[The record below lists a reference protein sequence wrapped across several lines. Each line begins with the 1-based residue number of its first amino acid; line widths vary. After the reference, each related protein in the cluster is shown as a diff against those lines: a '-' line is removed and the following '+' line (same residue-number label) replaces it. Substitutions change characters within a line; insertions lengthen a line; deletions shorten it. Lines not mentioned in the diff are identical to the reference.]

1 MNYGLGCRRTVVEMG
16 GPWQSSSR
24 WAGLPPAVR
33 SANFVRM
40 RTWLKPFA
48 ALALATALA
57 PLGQAQ
63 ELEATEAAPF
73 GQAGAQKKV
82 YVVPVRDDIMPP
94 ILYVIRRGVKEAM
107 AAEAD
112 CLILDMET
120 NGGRVDITE
129 EIFDILA
136 KFKGDTVTY
145 VNKDA
150 YSAGAFIAVATQ
162 KIYMAP
168 QSVIG
173 AAAPI
178 MMSPTG
184 GVSEMPSTMEVK
196 MNSAIRAKIR
206 TQAEKNGYA
215 VDVIEAMV
223 DKSKKLERD
232 GKIICEE
239 GDILTLTNLEAE
251 AKHGEAQTRLLSS
264 GTVESI
270 DALIDKLGYAGAV
283 RVDIQPLGAEQLG
296 TWINAIS
303 PLLLLIGII
312 GLYIEFKTPGFG
324 VFGAIGIASLV
335 VYFFGGYVSGLAG
348 IEWVAVFV
356 LGVVLVAVELLWLP
370 GTLVIG
376 AMGVVCMLIAL
387 VMGMTDIYPDMPWFP
402 SGDGAGGEGA
412 PPVEGID
419 FELPNFSKPIFDLM
433 VAFLLSIPVIWALA
447 RYLPHTA
454 FFAKFASEAAS
465 GVESVAAVSA
475 EVESRLGQ
483 VGEAITPLHP
493 GGKVMMGDDLCDVV
507 TQGEMIAVGAQVKV
521 IGHRGSDLL
530 VVEA

>member
-1 MNYGLGCRRTVVEMG
+1 
-16 GPWQSSSR
+16 
-24 WAGLPPAVR
+24 
-33 SANFVRM
+33 M
-40 RTWLKPFA
+40 RTWLLPIA
-48 ALALATALA
+48 ALALAAVPA

-63 ELEATEAAPF
+63 ELEAPDDAPR
-73 GQAGAQKKV
+73 GQAAAQKKV
-82 YVVPVRDDIMPP
+82 YVVPVREDIMPP

-129 EIFDILA
+129 EIFDIIG
-136 KFKGDTVTY
+136 KFKGETVTY

-150 YSAGAFIAVATQ
+150 YSAGAFIAVATE

-215 VDVIEAMV
+215 VDVVEAMV
-223 DKSKKLERD
+223 DKTKKLERD

-251 AKHGEAQTRLLSS
+251 AKYGEAKTRLLSS

-270 DALIDKLGYAGAV
+270 DALIIELGYDGAQ
-283 RVDIQPLGAEQLG
+283 RVDVAPLGVEELG

-303 PLLLLIGII
+303 PILLLIGII
-312 GLYIEFKTPGFG
+312 GLYIEFKTAGFG
-324 VFGAIGIASLV
+324 VFGAVGIAALV
-335 VYFFGGYVSGLAG
+335 LYFFGGYVSGMAG
-348 IEWVAVFV
+348 IEWVGIFV
-356 LGVVLVAVELLWLP
+356 VGVALVAVELFLLP
-370 GTLVIG
+370 GTIFIG
-376 AMGVVCMLIAL
+376 LIGVVCMFVAL
-387 VMGMTDIYPDMPWFP
+387 VMGMTDLYPNMPWFP
-402 SGDGAGGEGA
+402 AGEGEGGVV
-412 PPVEGID
+412 PQVEGID
-419 FELPNFSKPIFDLM
+419 FDPPDFSRPIRDLLI
-433 VAFLLSIPVIWALA
+433 AFALSVPIIWALA
-447 RYLPHTA
+447 KYLPHTA
-454 FFAKFASEAAS
+454 LFAAFTSSAAS
-465 GVESVAAVSA
+465 GVESVAAVAA
-475 EVESRLGQ
+475 ELESRLGQ
-483 VGEAITPLHP
+483 TGTSTTPLNP
-493 GGKVMMGDDLCDVV
+493 GGKAMFGDALCNVI
-507 TQGEMIAVGAQVKV
+507 TQGEMIAAGTPVKV

-530 VVEA
+530 VIEA

>member
-1 MNYGLGCRRTVVEMG
+1 MKT
-16 GPWQSSSR
+16 W
-24 WAGLPPAVR
+24 LPP
-33 SANFVRM
+33 
-40 RTWLKPFA
+40 LA
-48 ALALATALA
+48 ALAAVLAS
-57 PLGQAQ
+57 LGQAQ
-63 ELEATEAAPF
+63 ELEAPDDMPLGLTA
-73 GQAGAQKKV
+73 AQKKV
-82 YVVPVRDDIMPP
+82 YVVPVREDIMPP

-107 AAEAD
+107 SAEAD

-129 EIFDILA
+129 EIFDIIG
-136 KFKGDTVTY
+136 KFKGETVTY

-150 YSAGAFIAVATQ
+150 YSAGAFIAVATE

-223 DKSKKLERD
+223 DKTKKLERD

-251 AKHGEAQTRLLSS
+251 AKYGEAQTRLLSS

-270 DALIDKLGYAGAV
+270 DALIIELGYGGSQ
-283 RVDIQPLGAEQLG
+283 RVDVAPLGVEALG

-303 PLLLLIGII
+303 PILLLIGII
-312 GLYIEFKTPGFG
+312 GLYIEFKTAGFG
-324 VFGAIGIASLV
+324 VFGAVGIAALV
-335 VYFFGGYVSGLAG
+335 LYFFGGYVSGLAG
-348 IEWVAVFV
+348 IEWVGIFL
-356 LGVVLVAVELLWLP
+356 LGVALVAVELFLLP
-370 GTLVIG
+370 GTIFIG
-376 AMGVVCMLIAL
+376 LLGVVCIFVALI
-387 VMGMTDIYPDMPWFP
+387 MGMTDMYPNMPWFP
-402 SGDGAGGEGA
+402 AGDGNGNSV
-412 PPVEGID
+412 PQIEGIHFALPD
-419 FELPNFSKPIFDLM
+419 FSRPIRDLLI
-433 VAFLLSIPVIWALA
+433 ALALSVPIIWALA
-447 RYLPHTA
+447 KYLPQTA
-454 FFAKFASEAAS
+454 LFAAFTSSAAS
-465 GVESVAAVSA
+465 GVESVAAVAA
-475 EVESRLGQ
+475 ELESRLGQ
-483 VGEAITPLHP
+483 AGTSTTPLNP
-493 GGKVMMGDDLCDVV
+493 GGKVMFGDALCNVI
-507 TQGEMIAVGAQVKV
+507 TQGEMIAAGTPVKV

-530 VVEA
+530 VIEA

>member
-1 MNYGLGCRRTVVEMG
+1 MK
-16 GPWQSSSR
+16 
-24 WAGLPPAVR
+24 
-33 SANFVRM
+33 
-40 RTWLKPFA
+40 TWLI
-48 ALALATALA
+48 LVTALCLAADLA
-57 PLGQAQ
+57 PFVQAQ
-63 ELEATEAAPF
+63 EKKPLTEKSTIDSIEKMQQLGNDKASDDR
-73 GQAGAQKKV
+73 QAKV

-94 ILYVIRRGVKEAM
+94 ILYVIRRGVKDAM
-107 AAEAD
+107 EAEAD
-112 CLILDMET
+112 CLIFDMET

-129 EIFDILA
+129 DIFDIIG
-136 KFKGDTVTY
+136 KFRGETVTY

-178 MMSPTG
+178 MMGPTG

-196 MNSAIRAKIR
+196 INSAIRAKIR

-223 DKSKKLERD
+223 DKTKKLERD
-232 GKIICEE
+232 KKIICQE

-251 AKHGEAQTRLLSS
+251 AKYGEAKTPLLSS

-270 DALIDKLGYAGAV
+270 DSLINELGYAGAQ
-283 RVDIQPLGAEQLG
+283 RVDIEPLGAEELG

-303 PLLLLIGII
+303 PLLVLIGII

-324 VFGAIGIASLV
+324 VFGAIGIAALV

-356 LGVVLVAVELLWLP
+356 LGVVLVAVELFWFS
-370 GTLVIG
+370 GTLIIG
-376 AMGVVCMLIAL
+376 MVGVVCMLVAL

-402 SGDGAGGEGA
+402 TGEGKGDSM
-412 PPVEGID
+412 PQVEGID
-419 FELPNFSKPIFDLM
+419 FALPDFSKPIRDLM
-433 VAFLLSIPVIWALA
+433 IAFVLSIPVIWALA
-447 RYLPHTA
+447 KYLPQTA
-454 FFAKFASEAAS
+454 FFARFASEAAR
-465 GVESVAAVSA
+465 GVESVAALAA
-475 EVESRLGQ
+475 EVDSRLGQ
-483 VGEAITPLHP
+483 VGEATTPLHP
-493 GGKVMMGDDLCDVV
+493 GGKAMFGDDMCTVV

-530 VVEA
+530 VIED

>member
-1 MNYGLGCRRTVVEMG
+1 
-16 GPWQSSSR
+16 
-24 WAGLPPAVR
+24 
-33 SANFVRM
+33 M
-40 RTWLKPFA
+40 RTWLIPIA
-48 ALALATALA
+48 ALALAAAPA

-63 ELEATEAAPF
+63 ELEAPDDAPL
-73 GQAGAQKKV
+73 GQAAAEKKV
-82 YVVPVRDDIMPP
+82 YVVPVREDIMPP

-129 EIFDILA
+129 EIFDIVA
-136 KFKGDTVTY
+136 KFSGLTVTY

-215 VDVIEAMV
+215 IDVVEAMV
-223 DKSKKLERD
+223 DKTKKLERD

-251 AKHGEAQTRLLSS
+251 AKYGEAKTQLLSS

-270 DALIDKLGYAGAV
+270 DALIIELGYAGAQ
-283 RVDIQPLGAEQLG
+283 RVDVAPLGVEELG

-303 PLLLLIGII
+303 PILLLIGII
-312 GLYIEFKTPGFG
+312 GLYIEFKTAGFG
-324 VFGAIGIASLV
+324 VFGAVGIAALV
-335 VYFFGGYVSGLAG
+335 LYFFGGYVSGMAG
-348 IEWVAVFV
+348 IEWVGIFV
-356 LGVVLVAVELLWLP
+356 VGVALVAVELFLLP
-370 GTLVIG
+370 GTIFIG
-376 AMGVVCMLIAL
+376 LIGVVCMFLAL
-387 VMGMTDIYPDMPWFP
+387 VMGMTDLYPNMPWFP
-402 SGDGAGGEGA
+402 AGEGEGGGGVV
-412 PPVEGID
+412 PQVEGVD
-419 FELPNFSKPIFDLM
+419 FVMPDFSRPINDLLI
-433 VAFLLSIPVIWALA
+433 AFGLSVPIIWALSK
-447 RYLPHTA
+447 YLPHTA
-454 FFAKFASEAAS
+454 LFAVFTSNAAS
-465 GVESVAAVSA
+465 GVESVAAVAA

-483 VGEAITPLHP
+483 AGTSTMPLNP
-493 GGKVMMGDDLCDVV
+493 GGKAMFGDALCNVV
-507 TQGEMIAVGAQVKV
+507 TQGEMIAADTPVKV

-530 VVEA
+530 VIEA

>member
-1 MNYGLGCRRTVVEMG
+1 MKTCLT
-16 GPWQSSSR
+16 P
-24 WAGLPPAVR
+24 L
-33 SANFVRM
+33 
-40 RTWLKPFA
+40 A
-48 ALALATALA
+48 ALALVAV
-57 PLGQAQ
+57 LGSLGLAQ
-63 ELEATEAAPF
+63 ELEAPDDAPLGLAA
-73 GQAGAQKKV
+73 AQKKV
-82 YVVPVRDDIMPP
+82 YVVPVREDIMPP

-129 EIFDILA
+129 EIFDIIG
-136 KFKGDTVTY
+136 KFKGETVTY

-150 YSAGAFIAVATQ
+150 YSAGAFIAVATE

-215 VDVIEAMV
+215 VDVVEAMV
-223 DKSKKLERD
+223 DKTKKLERD

-251 AKHGEAQTRLLSS
+251 AKYGEATTRLLSS

-270 DALIDKLGYAGAV
+270 DALIIELGYDGAQ
-283 RVDIQPLGAEQLG
+283 RVDVAPLGVEELG

-303 PLLLLIGII
+303 PILLLIGII
-312 GLYIEFKTPGFG
+312 GLYIEFKTAGFG
-324 VFGAIGIASLV
+324 VFGAVGIAALV
-335 VYFFGGYVSGLAG
+335 LYFFGGYVSGLAG
-348 IEWVAVFV
+348 IEWVGIFLV
-356 LGVVLVAVELLWLP
+356 GVALVAVELFLLP
-370 GTLVIG
+370 GTIFIG
-376 AMGVVCMLIAL
+376 LIGVVCMFVALI
-387 VMGMTDIYPDMPWFP
+387 MGMTDLYPNMPWFP
-402 SGDGAGGEGA
+402 AGEGKGNSM
-412 PPVEGID
+412 PQIEGIHFALPD
-419 FELPNFSKPIFDLM
+419 FSRPIRDLLI
-433 VAFLLSIPVIWALA
+433 AFALSVPIIWALA
-447 RYLPHTA
+447 KYLPQTA
-454 FFAKFASEAAS
+454 FFAAFTSSAAS
-465 GVESVAAVSA
+465 GVESVAAVAA
-475 EVESRLGQ
+475 ELESRLGQ
-483 VGEAITPLHP
+483 AGTSTTPLNP
-493 GGKVMMGDDLCDVV
+493 GGKVMFGDALCNVI
-507 TQGEMIAVGAQVKV
+507 TQGEMIAAGTTVKV

-530 VVEA
+530 VIEA

>member
-1 MNYGLGCRRTVVEMG
+1 MKT
-16 GPWQSSSR
+16 W
-24 WAGLPPAVR
+24 LPP
-33 SANFVRM
+33 
-40 RTWLKPFA
+40 LA
-48 ALALATALA
+48 ALAAVLAS
-57 PLGQAQ
+57 LGQAQ
-63 ELEATEAAPF
+63 ELEAPNDMPLGLTA
-73 GQAGAQKKV
+73 AQKKV
-82 YVVPVRDDIMPP
+82 YVVPVREDIMPP

-107 AAEAD
+107 SAEAD

-129 EIFDILA
+129 EIFDIIG
-136 KFKGDTVTY
+136 KFKGETVTY

-150 YSAGAFIAVATQ
+150 YSAGAFIAVATE

-223 DKSKKLERD
+223 DKTKKLERD

-251 AKHGEAQTRLLSS
+251 AKYGEAQTRLLSS

-270 DALIDKLGYAGAV
+270 DALIIELGYGGSQ
-283 RVDIQPLGAEQLG
+283 RVDVAPLGVEALG

-303 PLLLLIGII
+303 PILLLIGII
-312 GLYIEFKTPGFG
+312 GLYIEFKTAGFG
-324 VFGAIGIASLV
+324 VFGAVGIAALV
-335 VYFFGGYVSGLAG
+335 LYFFGGYVSGLAG
-348 IEWVAVFV
+348 IEWVGIFLV
-356 LGVVLVAVELLWLP
+356 GVALVAVELFLLP
-370 GTLVIG
+370 GTIFIG
-376 AMGVVCMLIAL
+376 LIGVVCIFVALI
-387 VMGMTDIYPDMPWFP
+387 MGMTDMYPNMPWFP
-402 SGDGAGGEGA
+402 AGDGNGNSV
-412 PPVEGID
+412 PQIEGIHFALPD
-419 FELPNFSKPIFDLM
+419 FSRPIRDLLI
-433 VAFLLSIPVIWALA
+433 ALALSVPIIWALA
-447 RYLPHTA
+447 KYLPQTA
-454 FFAKFASEAAS
+454 LFAAFTSSAAS
-465 GVESVAAVSA
+465 GVESVAAVAA
-475 EVESRLGQ
+475 ELESRLGQ
-483 VGEAITPLHP
+483 AGTSTTPLNP
-493 GGKVMMGDDLCDVV
+493 GGKVMFGDALCNVI
-507 TQGEMIAVGAQVKV
+507 TQGEMIAAGTPVKV

-530 VVEA
+530 VIEV

>member
-1 MNYGLGCRRTVVEMG
+1 MK
-16 GPWQSSSR
+16 
-24 WAGLPPAVR
+24 
-33 SANFVRM
+33 
-40 RTWLKPFA
+40 TWLTPIA
-48 ALALATALA
+48 ALALAAAPAPLGQPPELEAPDDA
-57 PLGQAQ
+57 PLGQA
-63 ELEATEAAPF
+63 A
-73 GQAGAQKKV
+73 AQKKV

-107 AAEAD
+107 AAGAD

-129 EIFDILA
+129 EIFDIIG
-136 KFKGDTVTY
+136 KFSDRQRADHLPPYQTVTY

-168 QSVIG
+168 ESVIG

-206 TQAEKNGYA
+206 AQAYKNGYA
-215 VDVIEAMV
+215 IDVVEAMV
-223 DKSKKLERD
+223 DKTKKLERD
-232 GKIICEE
+232 GEVICEV
-239 GDILTLTNLEAE
+239 GDILTLTNREAE
-251 AKHGEAQTRLLSS
+251 KEYGEAKMRLLSS

-270 DALIDKLGYAGAV
+270 DELIIELFPAGAQ
-283 RVDIQPLGAEQLG
+283 RVDVAPLGVEELG

-324 VFGAIGIASLV
+324 MFGAIGIAALA

-348 IEWVAVFV
+348 IEWVGIFV
-356 LGVVLVAVELLWLP
+356 LGVVLVAVELFWLP

-376 AMGVVCMLIAL
+376 MVGVVCMLVAL
-387 VMGMTDIYPDMPWFP
+387 VMGMTDIYPDMPWFRT
-402 SGDGAGGEGA
+402 GEGGEGV
-412 PPVEGID
+412 PQVEGID
-419 FELPNFSKPIFDLM
+419 FHDLGKAFSKPIRDLTI
-433 VAFLLSIPVIWALA
+433 AFLLSIPVIWALA
-447 RYLPHTA
+447 KYLPQTA
-454 FFAKFASEAAS
+454 LFAAFTSSAAS
-465 GVESVAAVSA
+465 GVESVAAVA
-475 EVESRLGQ
+475 AAVDSRLGQ
-483 VGEAITPLHP
+483 VGEATTPLHT
-493 GGKVMMGDDLCDVV
+493 GGKAMFGDDMCTVV
-507 TQGEMIAVGAQVKV
+507 TQGEMIDAGTQVKV

-530 VVEA
+530 VIEA

>member
-1 MNYGLGCRRTVVEMG
+1 MKTCLT
-16 GPWQSSSR
+16 PLAS
-24 WAGLPPAVR
+24 
-33 SANFVRM
+33 
-40 RTWLKPFA
+40 
-48 ALALATALA
+48 LALVAVLGS
-57 PLGQAQ
+57 LGQAQ
-63 ELEATEAAPF
+63 ELEAPDDAPLGLAA
-73 GQAGAQKKV
+73 AQKKV
-82 YVVPVRDDIMPP
+82 YVVPVREDIMPP

-129 EIFDILA
+129 EIFDIIG
-136 KFKGDTVTY
+136 KFKGETVTY

-150 YSAGAFIAVATQ
+150 YSAGAFIAVATE

-215 VDVIEAMV
+215 VDVVEAMV
-223 DKSKKLERD
+223 DKTKKLERD

-251 AKHGEAQTRLLSS
+251 AKYGEATTRLLSS

-270 DALIDKLGYAGAV
+270 DALIIELGYDGAQ
-283 RVDIQPLGAEQLG
+283 RVDVAPLGVEELG

-303 PLLLLIGII
+303 PILLLIGII
-312 GLYIEFKTPGFG
+312 GLYIEFKTAGFG
-324 VFGAIGIASLV
+324 VFGAVGIAALV
-335 VYFFGGYVSGLAG
+335 LYFFGGYVSGLAG
-348 IEWVAVFV
+348 IEWVGIFLV
-356 LGVVLVAVELLWLP
+356 GVALVAVELFLLP
-370 GTLVIG
+370 GTIFIG
-376 AMGVVCMLIAL
+376 LIGVVCMFVALI
-387 VMGMTDIYPDMPWFP
+387 MGMTDLYPNMPWFP
-402 SGDGAGGEGA
+402 AGEGKGNSM
-412 PPVEGID
+412 PQIEGIHFALPD
-419 FELPNFSKPIFDLM
+419 FSRPIRDLLI
-433 VAFLLSIPVIWALA
+433 AFALSVPIIWALA
-447 RYLPHTA
+447 KYLPQTA
-454 FFAKFASEAAS
+454 FFAAFTSSAAS
-465 GVESVAAVSA
+465 GVESVAVVAA
-475 EVESRLGQ
+475 ELESRLGQ
-483 VGEAITPLHP
+483 AGTSTTPLNP
-493 GGKVMMGDDLCDVV
+493 GGKVMFGDALCNVI
-507 TQGEMIAVGAQVKV
+507 TQGEMIAAGTTVKV

-530 VVEA
+530 VIEA

>member
-1 MNYGLGCRRTVVEMG
+1 MKTCLT
-16 GPWQSSSR
+16 PLAS
-24 WAGLPPAVR
+24 
-33 SANFVRM
+33 
-40 RTWLKPFA
+40 
-48 ALALATALA
+48 LALVAVLGS
-57 PLGQAQ
+57 LGQAQ
-63 ELEATEAAPF
+63 ELEAPDDAPLGLAA
-73 GQAGAQKKV
+73 AQKKV
-82 YVVPVRDDIMPP
+82 YVVPVREDIMPP

-129 EIFDILA
+129 EIFDIIG
-136 KFKGDTVTY
+136 KFKGETVTY

-150 YSAGAFIAVATQ
+150 YSAGAFIAVATE

-215 VDVIEAMV
+215 VDVVEAMV
-223 DKSKKLERD
+223 DKTKKLERD

-251 AKHGEAQTRLLSS
+251 AKYGEANTRLLSS

-270 DALIDKLGYAGAV
+270 DALIIELFPAGAQ
-283 RVDIQPLGAEQLG
+283 RVDVAPLGVEELG

-303 PLLLLIGII
+303 PILLLIGII
-312 GLYIEFKTPGFG
+312 GLYIEFKTAGFG
-324 VFGAIGIASLV
+324 VFGAVGIAALV
-335 VYFFGGYVSGLAG
+335 LYFFGGYVSGLAG
-348 IEWVAVFV
+348 IEWVGIFLV
-356 LGVVLVAVELLWLP
+356 GVALVAVELFLLP
-370 GTLVIG
+370 GTIFIG
-376 AMGVVCMLIAL
+376 LIGVVCMFVALI
-387 VMGMTDIYPDMPWFP
+387 MGMTDLYPNMPWFP
-402 SGDGAGGEGA
+402 AGEGKGNSM
-412 PPVEGID
+412 PQIEGIHFALPD
-419 FELPNFSKPIFDLM
+419 FSRPIRDLLI
-433 VAFLLSIPVIWALA
+433 AFALSVPIIWALA
-447 RYLPHTA
+447 KYLPQTA
-454 FFAKFASEAAS
+454 FFAAFTSSAAS
-465 GVESVAAVSA
+465 GVESVAAVAA
-475 EVESRLGQ
+475 ELESRLGQ
-483 VGEAITPLHP
+483 AGTSTTPLNP
-493 GGKVMMGDDLCDVV
+493 GGKVMFGDALCNVI
-507 TQGEMIAVGAQVKV
+507 TQGEMIAAGTPVKV

-530 VVEA
+530 VIEA

>member
-1 MNYGLGCRRTVVEMG
+1 MK
-16 GPWQSSSR
+16 
-24 WAGLPPAVR
+24 
-33 SANFVRM
+33 
-40 RTWLKPFA
+40 TWLTPIA
-48 ALALATALA
+48 ALALAAAPA

-63 ELEATEAAPF
+63 EQEAESAAPL
-73 GQAGAQKKV
+73 GQAAAEKKV
-82 YVVPVRDDIMPP
+82 YVVPVREDIMPP

-129 EIFDILA
+129 EIFDIVG
-136 KFKGDTVTY
+136 KFPGLTVTY

-150 YSAGAFIAVATQ
+150 YSAGAFIAVATE

-215 VDVIEAMV
+215 VDVVEAMV
-223 DKSKKLERD
+223 DKTKKLERD

-251 AKHGEAQTRLLSS
+251 AKYGEAKTRLLSS

-270 DALIDKLGYAGAV
+270 DALIIELGYDGAQ
-283 RVDIQPLGAEQLG
+283 RVDVAPLGVEELG

-303 PLLLLIGII
+303 PILLLIGII
-312 GLYIEFKTPGFG
+312 GLYIEFKTAGFG
-324 VFGAIGIASLV
+324 VFGAVGIAALV
-335 VYFFGGYVSGLAG
+335 LYFFGGYVSGMAG
-348 IEWVAVFV
+348 IEWVGIFV
-356 LGVVLVAVELLWLP
+356 VGVALVAVELFLLP
-370 GTLVIG
+370 GTIFIG
-376 AMGVVCMLIAL
+376 LIGVVCMFVAL
-387 VMGMTDIYPDMPWFP
+387 VMGMTDLYPNMPWFP
-402 SGDGAGGEGA
+402 AGEGEGGVV
-412 PPVEGID
+412 PQVEGID
-419 FELPNFSKPIFDLM
+419 FDPPDFSRPIRDLLI
-433 VAFLLSIPVIWALA
+433 AFALSVPIIWALA

-454 FFAKFASEAAS
+454 LFAAFTSSAAS
-465 GVESVAAVSA
+465 GVESVAAVAA

-483 VGEAITPLHP
+483 AGTSTTPLNP
-493 GGKVMMGDDLCDVV
+493 GGKAMFGDALCNII
-507 TQGEMIAVGAQVKV
+507 TQGEMIAAGTPVKV

-530 VVEA
+530 VIEA

>member
-1 MNYGLGCRRTVVEMG
+1 MK
-16 GPWQSSSR
+16 
-24 WAGLPPAVR
+24 
-33 SANFVRM
+33 
-40 RTWLKPFA
+40 TWLTSFA
-48 ALALATALA
+48 AFALAAALA

-63 ELEATEAAPF
+63 VPEASGAAPI
-73 GQAGAQKKV
+73 GQAAAQKKV
-82 YVVPVRDDIMPP
+82 YVVPVREDIMPP

-129 EIFDILA
+129 EIFDIVA
-136 KFKGDTVTY
+136 KFSGLTVTY

-215 VDVIEAMV
+215 IDVVEAMV
-223 DKSKKLERD
+223 DKTKKLERD

-239 GDILTLTNLEAE
+239 SDILTLTNLEAE
-251 AKHGEAQTRLLSS
+251 AKYGEAKTQLLSS

-270 DALIDKLGYAGAV
+270 DALIIELGYAGAQ
-283 RVDIQPLGAEQLG
+283 RVDVAPLGVEELG

-303 PLLLLIGII
+303 PILLLIGII
-312 GLYIEFKTPGFG
+312 GLYIEFKTAGFG
-324 VFGAIGIASLV
+324 VFGAVGIAALV
-335 VYFFGGYVSGLAG
+335 LYFFGGYVSGMAG
-348 IEWVAVFV
+348 IEWVGIFV
-356 LGVVLVAVELLWLP
+356 VGVALVAVELFLLP
-370 GTLVIG
+370 GTIFIG
-376 AMGVVCMLIAL
+376 LIGVVCMFVAL
-387 VMGMTDIYPDMPWFP
+387 VMGMTDLYPNMPWFP
-402 SGDGAGGEGA
+402 AGEGEGGGGVV
-412 PPVEGID
+412 PQVEGKD
-419 FELPNFSKPIFDLM
+419 FDWPDFSRPIRDLLI
-433 VAFLLSIPVIWALA
+433 AFALSVPIIWGLA
-447 RYLPHTA
+447 KYLPHTA
-454 FFAKFASEAAS
+454 LFAAFTSSAAS
-465 GVESVAAVSA
+465 GVESVAAVAA
-475 EVESRLGQ
+475 ELESRLGQ
-483 VGEAITPLHP
+483 TGTSTTPLNP
-493 GGKVMMGDDLCDVV
+493 GGKAMFGDALCNVI
-507 TQGEMIAVGAQVKV
+507 TQGEMIAAGTPVKV

-530 VVEA
+530 VIEA

>member
-1 MNYGLGCRRTVVEMG
+1 
-16 GPWQSSSR
+16 
-24 WAGLPPAVR
+24 
-33 SANFVRM
+33 M
-40 RTWLKPFA
+40 RTWLTPIA
-48 ALALATALA
+48 ALALAAAPA

-63 ELEATEAAPF
+63 EQEAESAAPLGEAA
-73 GQAGAQKKV
+73 AQKKV

-129 EIFDILA
+129 EIFDIIG
-136 KFKGDTVTY
+136 KFPGLTVTY

-150 YSAGAFIAVATQ
+150 YSAGAFIAVATE

-215 VDVIEAMV
+215 VDVVEAMV
-223 DKSKKLERD
+223 DKTKKLERD

-251 AKHGEAQTRLLSS
+251 AKYGEAKTRLLSS

-270 DALIDKLGYAGAV
+270 DALIIELGYDGAQ
-283 RVDIQPLGAEQLG
+283 RVDVAPLGVEELG

-303 PLLLLIGII
+303 PILLLIGII
-312 GLYIEFKTPGFG
+312 GLYIEFKTAGFG
-324 VFGAIGIASLV
+324 VFGAVGIAALV
-335 VYFFGGYVSGLAG
+335 LYFFGGYVSGMAG
-348 IEWVAVFV
+348 IEWVGIFV
-356 LGVVLVAVELLWLP
+356 VGVALVAVELFLLP
-370 GTLVIG
+370 GTIFIG
-376 AMGVVCMLIAL
+376 LIGVVCMFVAL
-387 VMGMTDIYPDMPWFP
+387 VMGMTDLYPNMPWFP
-402 SGDGAGGEGA
+402 AGEGEGGVV
-412 PPVEGID
+412 PQVEGID
-419 FELPNFSKPIFDLM
+419 FDPPDFSRPIRDLLI
-433 VAFLLSIPVIWALA
+433 AFALSVPIIWALA

-454 FFAKFASEAAS
+454 LFAAFTSSAAS
-465 GVESVAAVSA
+465 GVESVAAVAA
-475 EVESRLGQ
+475 ELESRLGQ
-483 VGEAITPLHP
+483 TGTSTTPLNP
-493 GGKVMMGDDLCDVV
+493 GGKAMFGDALCNII
-507 TQGEMIAVGAQVKV
+507 TQGEMIAAGTPVKV

-530 VVEA
+530 VIEA

>member
-1 MNYGLGCRRTVVEMG
+1 MKT
-16 GPWQSSSR
+16 W
-24 WAGLPPAVR
+24 LPP
-33 SANFVRM
+33 
-40 RTWLKPFA
+40 LA
-48 ALALATALA
+48 ALVAVLAS
-57 PLGQAQ
+57 LGQAQ
-63 ELEATEAAPF
+63 ELEAPDDMPLGLTA
-73 GQAGAQKKV
+73 AQKKV
-82 YVVPVRDDIMPP
+82 YVVPVREDIMPP

-107 AAEAD
+107 SAEAD

-129 EIFDILA
+129 EIFDIIG
-136 KFKGDTVTY
+136 KFKGETVTY

-150 YSAGAFIAVATQ
+150 YSAGAFIAVATE

-223 DKSKKLERD
+223 DKTKKLERD

-251 AKHGEAQTRLLSS
+251 AKYGEAQTRLLSS

-270 DALIDKLGYAGAV
+270 DALIIELGYGGSQ
-283 RVDIQPLGAEQLG
+283 RVDVAPLGVEALG

-303 PLLLLIGII
+303 PILLLIGII
-312 GLYIEFKTPGFG
+312 GLYIEFKTAGFG
-324 VFGAIGIASLV
+324 VFGAVGIAALV
-335 VYFFGGYVSGLAG
+335 LYFFGGYVSGLAG
-348 IEWVAVFV
+348 IEWVGIFLV
-356 LGVVLVAVELLWLP
+356 GVALVAVELFLLP
-370 GTLVIG
+370 GTIFIG
-376 AMGVVCMLIAL
+376 LLGVVCIFVALI
-387 VMGMTDIYPDMPWFP
+387 MGMTDLYPNMPWFP
-402 SGDGAGGEGA
+402 AGDGNGNSV
-412 PPVEGID
+412 PQIEGIHFALPD
-419 FELPNFSKPIFDLM
+419 FSRPIRDLLI
-433 VAFLLSIPVIWALA
+433 ALALSVPIIWALA
-447 RYLPHTA
+447 KYLPQTA
-454 FFAKFASEAAS
+454 LFAAFTSSAAS
-465 GVESVAAVSA
+465 GVESVAAVAA
-475 EVESRLGQ
+475 ELESRLGQ
-483 VGEAITPLHP
+483 AGTSTTPLNP
-493 GGKVMMGDDLCDVV
+493 GGKVMFGDALCNVI
-507 TQGEMIAVGAQVKV
+507 TQGEMIAAGTPVKV

-530 VVEA
+530 VIEA

>member
-1 MNYGLGCRRTVVEMG
+1 MKTCLT
-16 GPWQSSSR
+16 PLAS
-24 WAGLPPAVR
+24 
-33 SANFVRM
+33 
-40 RTWLKPFA
+40 
-48 ALALATALA
+48 LALVAVLGS
-57 PLGQAQ
+57 LGQAQ
-63 ELEATEAAPF
+63 ELEVPDDAPLGLAA
-73 GQAGAQKKV
+73 AQKKV
-82 YVVPVRDDIMPP
+82 YVVPVREDIMPP

-129 EIFDILA
+129 EIFDIIG
-136 KFKGDTVTY
+136 KFKGETVTY

-150 YSAGAFIAVATQ
+150 YSAGAFIAVATE

-215 VDVIEAMV
+215 VDVVEAMV
-223 DKSKKLERD
+223 DKTKKLERD

-251 AKHGEAQTRLLSS
+251 AKYGEATTRLLSS

-270 DALIDKLGYAGAV
+270 DALIIELGYDGAQ
-283 RVDIQPLGAEQLG
+283 RVDVAPLGVEELG

-303 PLLLLIGII
+303 PILLLIGII
-312 GLYIEFKTPGFG
+312 GLYIEFKTAGFG
-324 VFGAIGIASLV
+324 VFGAVGIAALV
-335 VYFFGGYVSGLAG
+335 LYFFGGYVSGLAG
-348 IEWVAVFV
+348 IEWVGIFLV
-356 LGVVLVAVELLWLP
+356 GVALVAVELFLLP
-370 GTLVIG
+370 GTIFIG
-376 AMGVVCMLIAL
+376 LIGVVCMFVALI
-387 VMGMTDIYPDMPWFP
+387 MGMTDLYPNMPWFP
-402 SGDGAGGEGA
+402 AGEGKGNSM
-412 PPVEGID
+412 PQIEGIHFALPD
-419 FELPNFSKPIFDLM
+419 FSRPIRDLLI
-433 VAFLLSIPVIWALA
+433 AFALSVPIIWALA
-447 RYLPHTA
+447 KYLPQTA
-454 FFAKFASEAAS
+454 FFAAFTSSAAS
-465 GVESVAAVSA
+465 GVESVAAVAA
-475 EVESRLGQ
+475 ELESRLGQ
-483 VGEAITPLHP
+483 AGTSTTPLNP
-493 GGKVMMGDDLCDVV
+493 GGKVMFGDALCNVI
-507 TQGEMIAVGAQVKV
+507 TQGEMIAAGTPVKV

-530 VVEA
+530 VIEA

>member
-1 MNYGLGCRRTVVEMG
+1 MKTCLT
-16 GPWQSSSR
+16 P
-24 WAGLPPAVR
+24 L
-33 SANFVRM
+33 
-40 RTWLKPFA
+40 A
-48 ALALATALA
+48 ALALFAVLA
-57 PLGQAQ
+57 SLGQAQ
-63 ELEATEAAPF
+63 ELEAPDDAPLGLAA
-73 GQAGAQKKV
+73 AQKKV
-82 YVVPVRDDIMPP
+82 YVVPVREDIMPP

-129 EIFDILA
+129 EIFDIIG
-136 KFKGDTVTY
+136 KFKGETVTY

-150 YSAGAFIAVATQ
+150 YSAGAFIAVATE

-215 VDVIEAMV
+215 VDVVEAMV
-223 DKSKKLERD
+223 DKTKKLERD

-251 AKHGEAQTRLLSS
+251 AKYGEATTRLLSS

-270 DALIDKLGYAGAV
+270 DALIIELGYDGAQ
-283 RVDIQPLGAEQLG
+283 RVDVVPLGVEELG

-303 PLLLLIGII
+303 PILLLIGII
-312 GLYIEFKTPGFG
+312 GLYIEFKTAGFG
-324 VFGAIGIASLV
+324 VFGAVGIAALV
-335 VYFFGGYVSGLAG
+335 LYFFGGYVSGLAG
-348 IEWVAVFV
+348 IEWVGIFLV
-356 LGVVLVAVELLWLP
+356 GVVLVAVELFLLP
-370 GTLVIG
+370 GTIFIG
-376 AMGVVCMLIAL
+376 LIGVVCMFVALI
-387 VMGMTDIYPDMPWFP
+387 MGMTDLYPNMPWFP
-402 SGDGAGGEGA
+402 AGEGKGNSM
-412 PPVEGID
+412 PQIEGIHFALPD
-419 FELPNFSKPIFDLM
+419 FSRPIRDLLI
-433 VAFLLSIPVIWALA
+433 AFALSVPIIWALA
-447 RYLPHTA
+447 KYLPQTA
-454 FFAKFASEAAS
+454 FFAAFTSSAAS
-465 GVESVAAVSA
+465 GVESVAAVAA
-475 EVESRLGQ
+475 ELESRLGQ
-483 VGEAITPLHP
+483 AGPSTTPLNP
-493 GGKVMMGDDLCDVV
+493 GGKVMFGDALCNVI
-507 TQGEMIAVGAQVKV
+507 TQGEMIAAGTPVKV

-530 VVEA
+530 VIEA

>member
-1 MNYGLGCRRTVVEMG
+1 MK
-16 GPWQSSSR
+16 
-24 WAGLPPAVR
+24 
-33 SANFVRM
+33 
-40 RTWLKPFA
+40 TWLTPLA
-48 ALALATALA
+48 ALALAAVLASLGQAQEMEAPDDA
-57 PLGQAQ
+57 PLGQA
-63 ELEATEAAPF
+63 A
-73 GQAGAQKKV
+73 AQKKV
-82 YVVPVRDDIMPP
+82 YVVPVREDIMPP

-129 EIFDILA
+129 EIFDIIG
-136 KFKGDTVTY
+136 KFKGETVTY

-150 YSAGAFIAVATQ
+150 YSAGAFIAVATE

-215 VDVIEAMV
+215 VDVVEAMV
-223 DKSKKLERD
+223 DKTKKLERD

-251 AKHGEAQTRLLSS
+251 AKYGEATTRLLSS

-270 DALIDKLGYAGAV
+270 DALIIALGYDGAQ
-283 RVDIQPLGAEQLG
+283 RVDVEPLGVEELG

-303 PLLLLIGII
+303 PILLLIGII
-312 GLYIEFKTPGFG
+312 GLYIEFKTAGFG
-324 VFGAIGIASLV
+324 VFGAVGIAALV
-335 VYFFGGYVSGLAG
+335 LYFFGGYVSGMAG
-348 IEWVAVFV
+348 IEWVGIFV
-356 LGVVLVAVELLWLP
+356 VGVALVAVELFLLP
-370 GTLVIG
+370 GTIFIG
-376 AMGVVCMLIAL
+376 LIGVVCMFVALI
-387 VMGMTDIYPDMPWFP
+387 MGMTDLYPNMPWFP
-402 SGDGAGGEGA
+402 AGEGKGNSM
-412 PPVEGID
+412 PQIEGTHFALPD
-419 FELPNFSKPIFDLM
+419 FSRPIRDLLI
-433 VAFLLSIPVIWALA
+433 AFALSVPIIWALA
-447 RYLPHTA
+447 KYLPQTA
-454 FFAKFASEAAS
+454 FFAAFTSSAAS
-465 GVESVAAVSA
+465 GVESVAAVAA
-475 EVESRLGQ
+475 ELESCLGQ
-483 VGEAITPLHP
+483 AGTSTMPLNP
-493 GGKVMMGDDLCDVV
+493 GGKVMFGDALCNVI
-507 TQGEMIAVGAQVKV
+507 TQGEMIAAGTPVKV

-530 VVEA
+530 VIEA

>member
-1 MNYGLGCRRTVVEMG
+1 MK
-16 GPWQSSSR
+16 
-24 WAGLPPAVR
+24 
-33 SANFVRM
+33 
-40 RTWLKPFA
+40 TWLTPLA
-48 ALALATALA
+48 ALALAAVLASLGQAQEMEAPDDA
-57 PLGQAQ
+57 PLGQA
-63 ELEATEAAPF
+63 A
-73 GQAGAQKKV
+73 AQKKV
-82 YVVPVRDDIMPP
+82 YVVPVREDIMPP

-129 EIFDILA
+129 EIFDIIG
-136 KFKGDTVTY
+136 KFKGETVTY

-150 YSAGAFIAVATQ
+150 YSAGAFIAVATE

-215 VDVIEAMV
+215 VDVVEAMV
-223 DKSKKLERD
+223 DKTKKLERD

-251 AKHGEAQTRLLSS
+251 AKYGEATTRLLSS

-270 DALIDKLGYAGAV
+270 DALIIELGYAGAQ
-283 RVDIQPLGAEQLG
+283 RVDVAPLGVEELG

-303 PLLLLIGII
+303 PILLLIGII
-312 GLYIEFKTPGFG
+312 GLYIEFKTAGFG
-324 VFGAIGIASLV
+324 VFGAVGIAALV
-335 VYFFGGYVSGLAG
+335 LYFFGGYVAGLASIGWVG
-348 IEWVAVFV
+348 IFVVGVA
-356 LGVVLVAVELLWLP
+356 LVAVELFLLP
-370 GTLVIG
+370 GTIFIG
-376 AMGVVCMLIAL
+376 LIGVVCMFVALI
-387 VMGMTDIYPDMPWFP
+387 MGMTDLYPNMPWFP
-402 SGDGAGGEGA
+402 AGEGKGNSM
-412 PPVEGID
+412 PQIEGPH
-419 FELPNFSKPIFDLM
+419 FALPDISRPIRDLLI
-433 VAFLLSIPVIWALA
+433 AFALSVPIIWALA
-447 RYLPHTA
+447 KYLPQTA
-454 FFAKFASEAAS
+454 FFAAFTSSAAS
-465 GVESVAAVSA
+465 GVESVAAVAA
-475 EVESRLGQ
+475 ELESRLGQ
-483 VGEAITPLHP
+483 AGTSTMPLNP
-493 GGKVMMGDDLCDVV
+493 GGKVMFGDALCNVI
-507 TQGEMIAVGAQVKV
+507 TQGEMIAAGTPVKV

-530 VVEA
+530 VIEA

>member
-1 MNYGLGCRRTVVEMG
+1 MK
-16 GPWQSSSR
+16 
-24 WAGLPPAVR
+24 
-33 SANFVRM
+33 
-40 RTWLKPFA
+40 TWLTPIA
-48 ALALATALA
+48 ALALAAAPA

-63 ELEATEAAPF
+63 ELESTDDPPL
-73 GQAGAQKKV
+73 GQAAAEKKV
-82 YVVPVRDDIMPP
+82 YVVPVREDIMPP

-129 EIFDILA
+129 EIFDIIG
-136 KFKGDTVTY
+136 KFSDRRRADPLPPYQTVTY

-196 MNSAIRAKIR
+196 INSAIRAKIR

-223 DKSKKLERD
+223 DKNKKLERD
-232 GKIICEE
+232 GKVICEV

-251 AKHGEAQTRLLSS
+251 AKYGEAKTRLLSS
-264 GTVESI
+264 GTVKSI
-270 DALIDKLGYAGAV
+270 DALIIELFPVELFPAGAQ
-283 RVDIQPLGAEQLG
+283 RVDVAPLGVEELG

-303 PLLLLIGII
+303 PILLLIGII
-312 GLYIEFKTPGFG
+312 GLYIEFKTAGFG
-324 VFGAIGIASLV
+324 VFGAVGIAALV
-335 VYFFGGYVSGLAG
+335 LYFFGGYVSGMAG
-348 IEWVAVFV
+348 IEWVGIFV
-356 LGVVLVAVELLWLP
+356 VGVALVAVELFLLP
-370 GTLVIG
+370 GTIFIG
-376 AMGVVCMLIAL
+376 LIGVVCMFVAL
-387 VMGMTDIYPDMPWFP
+387 VMGMTDLYPNMPWFP
-402 SGDGAGGEGA
+402 AGEGEGGGGVV
-412 PPVEGID
+412 PQVEGID
-419 FELPNFSKPIFDLM
+419 FVMPDFSRPIRDLLI
-433 VAFLLSIPVIWALA
+433 AFALSVPIIWALA
-447 RYLPHTA
+447 KYLPQTA
-454 FFAKFASEAAS
+454 LFAAFTSSAAS
-465 GVESVAAVSA
+465 GVESVAAVAA
-475 EVESRLGQ
+475 ELESRLGQ
-483 VGEAITPLHP
+483 TGTSTTPLNP
-493 GGKVMMGDDLCDVV
+493 GGKAMFGDALCNVI
-507 TQGEMIAVGAQVKV
+507 TQGEMIAAGMPVKV

-530 VVEA
+530 VIEA

>member
-1 MNYGLGCRRTVVEMG
+1 MKTCLT
-16 GPWQSSSR
+16 P
-24 WAGLPPAVR
+24 L
-33 SANFVRM
+33 
-40 RTWLKPFA
+40 A
-48 ALALATALA
+48 ALALVAF
-57 PLGQAQ
+57 LGSLGLAQ
-63 ELEATEAAPF
+63 ELEAPDDAPLGLAA
-73 GQAGAQKKV
+73 AQKKV
-82 YVVPVRDDIMPP
+82 YVVPVREDIMPP

-129 EIFDILA
+129 EIFDIIG
-136 KFKGDTVTY
+136 KFKGETVTY

-150 YSAGAFIAVATQ
+150 YSAGAFIAVATE

-215 VDVIEAMV
+215 VDVVEAMV
-223 DKSKKLERD
+223 DKTKKLERD

-251 AKHGEAQTRLLSS
+251 AKYGEATTRLLSS

-270 DALIDKLGYAGAV
+270 DALIIELGYAGAQ
-283 RVDIQPLGAEQLG
+283 RVDVAPLGVEELG

-303 PLLLLIGII
+303 PILLLIGII
-312 GLYIEFKTPGFG
+312 GLYIEFKTAGFG
-324 VFGAIGIASLV
+324 VFGAVGIAALV
-335 VYFFGGYVSGLAG
+335 LYFFGGYVSGLAG
-348 IEWVAVFV
+348 IEWVGIFLV
-356 LGVVLVAVELLWLP
+356 GVALVAVELFLLP
-370 GTLVIG
+370 GTIFIG
-376 AMGVVCMLIAL
+376 LIGVVCMFVALI
-387 VMGMTDIYPDMPWFP
+387 MGMTDLYPNMPWFP
-402 SGDGAGGEGA
+402 AGEGKGNSM
-412 PPVEGID
+412 PQIEGIHFALPD
-419 FELPNFSKPIFDLM
+419 FSRPIRDLLI
-433 VAFLLSIPVIWALA
+433 AFALSVPIIWALA
-447 RYLPHTA
+447 KYLPQTA
-454 FFAKFASEAAS
+454 FFAAFTSSAAS
-465 GVESVAAVSA
+465 GVESVAAVAA
-475 EVESRLGQ
+475 ELESRLGQ
-483 VGEAITPLHP
+483 AGTSTTPLNP
-493 GGKVMMGDDLCDVV
+493 GGKVMFGDALCNVI
-507 TQGEMIAVGAQVKV
+507 TQGEMIAAGTPVKV

-530 VVEA
+530 VIEA

>member
-1 MNYGLGCRRTVVEMG
+1 MK
-16 GPWQSSSR
+16 
-24 WAGLPPAVR
+24 
-33 SANFVRM
+33 
-40 RTWLKPFA
+40 TWLILVTALCLTA
-48 ALALATALA
+48 ALA
-57 PLGQAQ
+57 PFVQAQ
-63 ELEATEAAPF
+63 EKKTLTENSTIESMEKMQRLGNDKASDDR
-73 GQAGAQKKV
+73 QAKV

-94 ILYVIRRGVKEAM
+94 ILYVIRRGVKDAM
-107 AAEAD
+107 EAEAD

-129 EIFDILA
+129 DIFDIIG
-136 KFKGDTVTY
+136 KFRGETVTY

-178 MMSPTG
+178 MMGPTG

-196 MNSAIRAKIR
+196 INSAIRAKVR

-223 DKSKKLERD
+223 DKTKKLERD
-232 GKIICEE
+232 EKIICQE

-251 AKHGEAQTRLLSS
+251 AKYGEAKTPLLSS

-270 DALIDKLGYAGAV
+270 DALINELGYTGAQ
-283 RVDIQPLGAEQLG
+283 RVDVEPLGAEELG

-324 VFGAIGIASLV
+324 VFGAVGIAALV

-348 IEWVAVFV
+348 IEWVGVFV
-356 LGVVLVAVELLWLP
+356 LGVVLVALELFLLS
-370 GTLVIG
+370 GTLIIG
-376 AMGVVCMLIAL
+376 MAGVVCMLVAL
-387 VMGMTDIYPDMPWFP
+387 VMGMTDIYPNMPWFP
-402 SGDGAGGEGA
+402 TGEGEGEGV
-412 PPVEGID
+412 PQVEGID
-419 FELPNFSKPIFDLM
+419 FALPDFSKPIRDLTI
-433 VAFLLSIPVIWALA
+433 AFVLSIPVIWALA
-447 RYLPHTA
+447 KYLPHTA
-454 FFAKFASEAAS
+454 FFANFASEAAS
-465 GVESVAAVSA
+465 GVESVAALAA
-475 EVESRLGQ
+475 EVDSRLGQ
-483 VGEAITPLHP
+483 VGEATTPLHP
-493 GGKVMMGDDLCDVV
+493 GGKAMFGDDMCPVV
-507 TQGEMIAVGAQVKV
+507 TQGEMIALGAQVKV

-530 VVEA
+530 VIED

>member
-1 MNYGLGCRRTVVEMG
+1 MKT
-16 GPWQSSSR
+16 W
-24 WAGLPPAVR
+24 LPP
-33 SANFVRM
+33 
-40 RTWLKPFA
+40 LA
-48 ALALATALA
+48 ALAAVLAS
-57 PLGQAQ
+57 LGQAQ
-63 ELEATEAAPF
+63 ELEAPDDMPLGLTA
-73 GQAGAQKKV
+73 AQKKV
-82 YVVPVRDDIMPP
+82 YVVPVREDIMPP

-107 AAEAD
+107 SAEAD

-129 EIFDILA
+129 EIFDIIG
-136 KFKGDTVTY
+136 KFKGETVTY

-150 YSAGAFIAVATQ
+150 YSAGAFIAVATE

-223 DKSKKLERD
+223 DKTKKLERD

-251 AKHGEAQTRLLSS
+251 AKYGEAQTRLLSS

-270 DALIDKLGYAGAV
+270 DALIIELGYGGSQ
-283 RVDIQPLGAEQLG
+283 RVDVAPLGVEALG

-303 PLLLLIGII
+303 PILLLIGII
-312 GLYIEFKTPGFG
+312 GLYIEFKTAGFG
-324 VFGAIGIASLV
+324 VFGAVGIAALV
-335 VYFFGGYVSGLAG
+335 LYFFGGYVSGLAG
-348 IEWVAVFV
+348 IEWVGIFLV
-356 LGVVLVAVELLWLP
+356 GVALVAVELFLMP
-370 GTLVIG
+370 GTIFIG
-376 AMGVVCMLIAL
+376 LLGVVCIFVALI
-387 VMGMTDIYPDMPWFP
+387 MGMTDMYPNMPWFP
-402 SGDGAGGEGA
+402 AGDGNGNSV
-412 PPVEGID
+412 PQIEGIHFALPD
-419 FELPNFSKPIFDLM
+419 FSRPIRDLLI
-433 VAFLLSIPVIWALA
+433 ALALSVPIIWALA
-447 RYLPHTA
+447 KYLPQTA
-454 FFAKFASEAAS
+454 LFAAFTSSAAS
-465 GVESVAAVSA
+465 GVESVAAVAA
-475 EVESRLGQ
+475 ELESRLGQ
-483 VGEAITPLHP
+483 AGTSTTPLNP
-493 GGKVMMGDDLCDVV
+493 GGKVMFGDALCNVI
-507 TQGEMIAVGAQVKV
+507 TQGEMIAAGTPVKV

-530 VVEA
+530 VIEA

>member
-1 MNYGLGCRRTVVEMG
+1 MK
-16 GPWQSSSR
+16 
-24 WAGLPPAVR
+24 
-33 SANFVRM
+33 
-40 RTWLKPFA
+40 TWLTPIA
-48 ALALATALA
+48 ALALVAAPA

-63 ELEATEAAPF
+63 ELEAPDDAPLGQEA
-73 GQAGAQKKV
+73 AQKKV
-82 YVVPVRDDIMPP
+82 YVVPVREDIMPP

-129 EIFDILA
+129 EIFDIVA
-136 KFKGDTVTY
+136 KFSGLTVTY

-215 VDVIEAMV
+215 IDVVEAMV
-223 DKSKKLERD
+223 DKTKKLERD
-232 GKIICEE
+232 GKIICEQ

-251 AKHGEAQTRLLSS
+251 AKYGEAKTQLLSS

-270 DALIDKLGYAGAV
+270 DALIIELGYDGV
-283 RVDIQPLGAEQLG
+283 QRVDVAPLGVEELG

-303 PLLLLIGII
+303 PILLLIGII
-312 GLYIEFKTPGFG
+312 GLYIEFKTAGFG
-324 VFGAIGIASLV
+324 VFGAIGIAALV
-335 VYFFGGYVSGLAG
+335 LYFFGGYVSGLAG
-348 IEWVAVFV
+348 VEWAGIFVVGVA
-356 LGVVLVAVELLWLP
+356 LVAVELFLLP
-370 GTLVIG
+370 GTIFIG
-376 AMGVVCMLIAL
+376 LIGVVCMFVAL
-387 VMGMTDIYPDMPWFP
+387 VMGMTDLYPNMPWFP
-402 SGDGAGGEGA
+402 AGEGEGGGGVV
-412 PPVEGID
+412 PQVEGKD
-419 FELPNFSKPIFDLM
+419 FDWPDFSRPIRDLLI
-433 VAFLLSIPVIWALA
+433 AFALSVPIIWGLA
-447 RYLPHTA
+447 KYLPHTA
-454 FFAKFASEAAS
+454 LFAAFTSSAAS
-465 GVESVAAVSA
+465 GVESVAAVAA
-475 EVESRLGQ
+475 ELESRLGQ
-483 VGEAITPLHP
+483 TGTSTTPLNP
-493 GGKVMMGDDLCDVV
+493 GGKAMFGDALCNVI
-507 TQGEMIAVGAQVKV
+507 TQGEMIAAGTPVKV

-530 VVEA
+530 VIEA

>member
-1 MNYGLGCRRTVVEMG
+1 
-16 GPWQSSSR
+16 
-24 WAGLPPAVR
+24 
-33 SANFVRM
+33 M
-40 RTWLKPFA
+40 RTWLLPIA
-48 ALALATALA
+48 ALALAAA

-63 ELEATEAAPF
+63 ELESTDDPPL
-73 GQAGAQKKV
+73 GQAAAEKKV

-129 EIFDILA
+129 EIFDIIG
-136 KFKGDTVTY
+136 KFPGLTVTY

-215 VDVIEAMV
+215 IDVVEAMV
-223 DKSKKLERD
+223 DKTKKLERD
-232 GKIICEE
+232 GEVICEV
-239 GDILTLTNLEAE
+239 GDILTLTNREAE
-251 AKHGEAQTRLLSS
+251 KEYGEAKTRLLSS

-270 DALIDKLGYAGAV
+270 DELIKKLGYDGAQ
-283 RVDIQPLGAEQLG
+283 RVDVVPLGVEELG

-303 PLLLLIGII
+303 PILLLIGII
-312 GLYIEFKTPGFG
+312 GLYIEFKTAGFG
-324 VFGAIGIASLV
+324 VFGAVGIAALV
-335 VYFFGGYVSGLAG
+335 LYFFGGYVSGLAS
-348 IEWVAVFV
+348 IEWVGIFV
-356 LGVVLVAVELLWLP
+356 VGVALVAVELFLLP
-370 GTLVIG
+370 GTIFIG
-376 AMGVVCMLIAL
+376 LIGVVCMFVAL
-387 VMGMTDIYPDMPWFP
+387 VMGMTDLYPNMPWFP
-402 SGDGAGGEGA
+402 AGEGEGGVV
-412 PPVEGID
+412 PQVEGID
-419 FELPNFSKPIFDLM
+419 FDPPDFSRPIRDLLI
-433 VAFLLSIPVIWALA
+433 AFGLSVPIIWALA
-447 RYLPHTA
+447 KYLPQTA
-454 FFAKFASEAAS
+454 LFAAFTSSAAS
-465 GVESVAAVSA
+465 GVESVAAVAA
-475 EVESRLGQ
+475 ELESRLGQ
-483 VGEAITPLHP
+483 TGASTTPLNP
-493 GGKVMMGDDLCDVV
+493 GGKAMFGDALCNVI
-507 TQGEMIAVGAQVKV
+507 TQGEMIAAGTPVKV

-530 VVEA
+530 VIEA

>member
-1 MNYGLGCRRTVVEMG
+1 MKTCLT
-16 GPWQSSSR
+16 PLAS
-24 WAGLPPAVR
+24 
-33 SANFVRM
+33 
-40 RTWLKPFA
+40 
-48 ALALATALA
+48 LALVAVLGS
-57 PLGQAQ
+57 LGQAQ
-63 ELEATEAAPF
+63 ELEAPDDAPLGLAA
-73 GQAGAQKKV
+73 AQTKV
-82 YVVPVRDDIMPP
+82 YVVPVREDIMPP

-129 EIFDILA
+129 EIFDIIG
-136 KFKGDTVTY
+136 KFKGETVTY

-150 YSAGAFIAVATQ
+150 YSAGAFIAVATE

-215 VDVIEAMV
+215 VDVVEAMV
-223 DKSKKLERD
+223 DKTKKLERD

-251 AKHGEAQTRLLSS
+251 AKYGEATTRLLSS

-270 DALIDKLGYAGAV
+270 DALIIELGYDGAQ
-283 RVDIQPLGAEQLG
+283 RVDVAPLGVEELG

-303 PLLLLIGII
+303 PILLLIGII
-312 GLYIEFKTPGFG
+312 GLYIEFKTAGFG
-324 VFGAIGIASLV
+324 VFGAVGIAALV
-335 VYFFGGYVSGLAG
+335 LYFFGGYVSGLAG
-348 IEWVAVFV
+348 IEWVGIFLV
-356 LGVVLVAVELLWLP
+356 GVALVAVELFLLP
-370 GTLVIG
+370 GTIFIG
-376 AMGVVCMLIAL
+376 LIGVVCMFVALI
-387 VMGMTDIYPDMPWFP
+387 MGMTDLYPNMPWFP
-402 SGDGAGGEGA
+402 AGEGKGNSM
-412 PPVEGID
+412 PQIEGIHFALPD
-419 FELPNFSKPIFDLM
+419 FSRPIRDLLI
-433 VAFLLSIPVIWALA
+433 AFALSVPIIWALA
-447 RYLPHTA
+447 KYLPQTA
-454 FFAKFASEAAS
+454 FFAAFTSSAAS
-465 GVESVAAVSA
+465 GVESVAAVAA
-475 EVESRLGQ
+475 ELESRLGQ
-483 VGEAITPLHP
+483 AGTSTTPLNP
-493 GGKVMMGDDLCDVV
+493 GGKVMFGDALCNVI
-507 TQGEMIAVGAQVKV
+507 TQGEMIAAGTPVKV

-530 VVEA
+530 VIEA

>member
-1 MNYGLGCRRTVVEMG
+1 MK
-16 GPWQSSSR
+16 
-24 WAGLPPAVR
+24 
-33 SANFVRM
+33 
-40 RTWLKPFA
+40 TWLTPIA
-48 ALALATALA
+48 ALVLAAAPA
-57 PLGQAQ
+57 PLGQAP
-63 ELEATEAAPF
+63 ELEAPDDAPL
-73 GQAGAQKKV
+73 GQAAAEKKV
-82 YVVPVRDDIMPP
+82 YVVPVREDIMPP

-129 EIFDILA
+129 EIFDIIG
-136 KFKGDTVTY
+136 KFPGLTVTY

-215 VDVIEAMV
+215 IDVVEAMV
-223 DKSKKLERD
+223 DKTKQLERA
-232 GKIICEE
+232 GKIICKE

-251 AKHGEAQTRLLSS
+251 AKYGEAKTRLLSS

-270 DALIDKLGYAGAV
+270 DALIIELGYDGAQ
-283 RVDIQPLGAEQLG
+283 RVDVAPLGVEELG

-303 PLLLLIGII
+303 PILLLIGII
-312 GLYIEFKTPGFG
+312 GLYIEFKTAGFG
-324 VFGAIGIASLV
+324 VFGAVGIAALV
-335 VYFFGGYVSGLAG
+335 LYFFGGYVSGMAG
-348 IEWVAVFV
+348 IEWVGIFV
-356 LGVVLVAVELLWLP
+356 VGVALVAVELFLLP
-370 GTLVIG
+370 GTIFIG
-376 AMGVVCMLIAL
+376 LIGVVCMFVAL
-387 VMGMTDIYPDMPWFP
+387 VMGMTDLYPNMPWFP
-402 SGDGAGGEGA
+402 AGEGEGGVV
-412 PPVEGID
+412 PQVEGID
-419 FELPNFSKPIFDLM
+419 FDPPDFSRPIRDLLI
-433 VAFLLSIPVIWALA
+433 AFGLSVPIIWALA
-447 RYLPHTA
+447 KYLPETA
-454 FFAKFASEAAS
+454 LFAAFTSSAAS
-465 GVESVAAVSA
+465 GVESVAAVAA
-475 EVESRLGQ
+475 ELESRLGQ
-483 VGEAITPLHP
+483 TGASTTPLNP
-493 GGKVMMGDDLCDVV
+493 GGKAMFGDALCNVI
-507 TQGEMIAVGAQVKV
+507 TQGEMIAAGTPVKV

-530 VVEA
+530 VIEA

>member
-1 MNYGLGCRRTVVEMG
+1 MK
-16 GPWQSSSR
+16 
-24 WAGLPPAVR
+24 
-33 SANFVRM
+33 
-40 RTWLKPFA
+40 TWLILVTALCLTA
-48 ALALATALA
+48 ALA
-57 PLGQAQ
+57 PFVQAQ
-63 ELEATEAAPF
+63 EKKTLTENSTIESMEKMQRLGNDKAS
-73 GQAGAQKKV
+73 GDRQAKV

-94 ILYVIRRGVKEAM
+94 ILYVIRRGVKDAM
-107 AAEAD
+107 EAEAD

-129 EIFDILA
+129 DIFDIIG
-136 KFKGDTVTY
+136 KFRGETVTY

-178 MMSPTG
+178 MMGPTG

-196 MNSAIRAKIR
+196 INSAIRAKVR

-223 DKSKKLERD
+223 DKTKKLERD
-232 GKIICEE
+232 EKIICQE

-251 AKHGEAQTRLLSS
+251 AKYGEAKTPLLSS

-270 DALIDKLGYAGAV
+270 DALINELGYTGAQ
-283 RVDIQPLGAEQLG
+283 RVDVEPLGAEELG

-324 VFGAIGIASLV
+324 VFGAVGIAALV

-348 IEWVAVFV
+348 IEWVGVFV
-356 LGVVLVAVELLWLP
+356 LGVVLVALELFLLS
-370 GTLVIG
+370 GTLIIG
-376 AMGVVCMLIAL
+376 MAGVVCMLVAL
-387 VMGMTDIYPDMPWFP
+387 VMGMTDIYPNMPWFP
-402 SGDGAGGEGA
+402 TGEGEGEGV
-412 PPVEGID
+412 PQVEGID
-419 FELPNFSKPIFDLM
+419 FALPDFSKPIRDLTI
-433 VAFLLSIPVIWALA
+433 AFVLSIPVIWALVK
-447 RYLPHTA
+447 YLPHTS
-454 FFAKFASEAAS
+454 FFASFASEAAS
-465 GVESVAAVSA
+465 GVESVAAVAA
-475 EVESRLGQ
+475 EVDSRLGQ
-483 VGEAITPLHP
+483 VGEATTPLHP
-493 GGKVMMGDDLCDVV
+493 GGKAMFGDDMCTVV
-507 TQGEMIAVGAQVKV
+507 TQGEMIALGAQVKV

-530 VVEA
+530 VIED

>member
-1 MNYGLGCRRTVVEMG
+1 MK
-16 GPWQSSSR
+16 
-24 WAGLPPAVR
+24 
-33 SANFVRM
+33 
-40 RTWLKPFA
+40 TWPKPFA
-48 ALALATALA
+48 ALALAAALA
-57 PLGQAQ
+57 PPGQAQ
-63 ELEATEAAPF
+63 EKTTPTEKPTIESMEKMQRF
-73 GQAGAQKKV
+73 GNEKASGDRQAKV

-129 EIFDILA
+129 EIFDIVG
-136 KFKGDTVTY
+136 KFRGETVTY

-178 MMSPTG
+178 MMGPTG
-184 GVSEMPSTMEVK
+184 GVAEMPSTMEVK
-196 MNSAIRAKIR
+196 INSAIRAKIR

-215 VDVIEAMV
+215 KDVIEAMV
-223 DKSKKLERD
+223 DKTKKLERE
-232 GKIICEE
+232 GKVLCAE
-239 GDILTLTNLEAE
+239 GDILTLTNREAE
-251 AKHGEAQTRLLSS
+251 AKYGDAKTPLLSS
-264 GTVESI
+264 GTVEATEEELAKGFDSI
-270 DALIDKLGYAGAV
+270 DALIKKLGYAGAQ
-283 RVDIQPLGAEQLG
+283 RVDIQPLGAEELG

-324 VFGAIGIASLV
+324 VFGAIGIAALV
-335 VYFFGGYVSGLAG
+335 VYFFGGYVSGLGG
-348 IEWVAVFV
+348 IEWVGVFV
-356 LGVVLVAVELLWLP
+356 LGVVLVAVELFWLS

-376 AMGVVCMLIAL
+376 MVGVACMLVAL
-387 VMGMTDIYPDMPWFP
+387 VVGMTDIYPDMPWFP
-402 SGDGAGGEGA
+402 TGEGGGEGV
-412 PPVEGID
+412 PQVEGID
-419 FELPNFSKPIFDLM
+419 FHDLGKAFSKPIGDLTI
-433 VAFLLSIPVIWALA
+433 AFVLSIPVIWALA
-447 RYLPHTA
+447 KYLPHTV
-454 FFAKFASEAAS
+454 FFANFASEAAS
-465 GVESVAAVSA
+465 GVESVAALAA

-483 VGEAITPLHP
+483 VGEATTPLHP
-493 GGKVMMGDDLCDVV
+493 GGKAMFGDDMCTVV
-507 TQGEMIAVGAQVKV
+507 TQGEMIAAGAHVKV

-530 VVEA
+530 VIED

>member
-1 MNYGLGCRRTVVEMG
+1 
-16 GPWQSSSR
+16 
-24 WAGLPPAVR
+24 
-33 SANFVRM
+33 M
-40 RTWLKPFA
+40 RTWLTPIA
-48 ALALATALA
+48 ALCLAAALA
-57 PLGQAQ
+57 PLSQAQ
-63 ELEATEAAPF
+63 ELEAPDDAPL
-73 GQAGAQKKV
+73 GQAAAQKKV

-112 CLILDMET
+112 CLIIDMET

-129 EIFDILA
+129 DIFDIIG
-136 KFKGDTVTY
+136 KFRGETVTY

-150 YSAGAFIAVATQ
+150 YSAGAFIAVSTQ

-184 GVSEMPSTMEVK
+184 GVSEMPSTLEVK
-196 MNSAIRAKIR
+196 INSAIRAKIR

-223 DKSKKLERD
+223 DKTKKLERD
-232 GKIICEE
+232 GKVICKK

-251 AKHGEAQTRLLSS
+251 AKYGEAKTPLLSS

-270 DALIDKLGYAGAV
+270 DALIIELGYAGAQ
-283 RVDIQPLGAEQLG
+283 RVDVQPLGAEQLG

-303 PLLLLIGII
+303 PLLLLIGLI

-324 VFGAIGIASLV
+324 MFGAIGIAALS

-348 IEWVAVFV
+348 IEWVGIFV
-356 LGVVLVAVELLWLP
+356 LGVVLVAVELFWLP

-376 AMGVVCMLIAL
+376 MVGVVCMLVAL

-402 SGDGAGGEGA
+402 TGEGGEGV
-412 PPVEGID
+412 PQVEGID
-419 FELPNFSKPIFDLM
+419 FALPDFSKPIRDLTI
-433 VAFLLSIPVIWALA
+433 AFLLSIPLIWALA
-447 RYLPHTA
+447 KYLPKTTL
-454 FFAKFASEAAS
+454 FTTFASDAAS
-465 GVESVAAVSA
+465 GIESVAAVA
-475 EVESRLGQ
+475 AAVDSRLGQ
-483 VGEAITPLHP
+483 VGEATTPLHP
-493 GGKVMMGDDLCDVV
+493 GGKAMFGDDMCTVV
-507 TQGEMIAVGAQVKV
+507 TQGEMIDAGTQVKV

-530 VVEA
+530 VIEA

>member
-1 MNYGLGCRRTVVEMG
+1 MK
-16 GPWQSSSR
+16 
-24 WAGLPPAVR
+24 
-33 SANFVRM
+33 
-40 RTWLKPFA
+40 TWLTPIA
-48 ALALATALA
+48 ALALAAAPA

-63 ELEATEAAPF
+63 EQEAESAAPL
-73 GQAGAQKKV
+73 GQAAAEKKV
-82 YVVPVRDDIMPP
+82 YVVPVREDIMPP

-129 EIFDILA
+129 EIFDIVG
-136 KFKGDTVTY
+136 KFPGLTVTY

-150 YSAGAFIAVATQ
+150 YSAGAFIAVATE

-215 VDVIEAMV
+215 VDVVEAMV
-223 DKSKKLERD
+223 DKTKKLERD

-251 AKHGEAQTRLLSS
+251 AKYGEAKTRLLSS

-270 DALIDKLGYAGAV
+270 DALIIELGYDGAQ
-283 RVDIQPLGAEQLG
+283 RVDVAPLGVEELG

-303 PLLLLIGII
+303 PILLLIGII
-312 GLYIEFKTPGFG
+312 GLYIEFKTAGFG
-324 VFGAIGIASLV
+324 VFGAVGIAALV
-335 VYFFGGYVSGLAG
+335 LYFFGGYVSGLAG
-348 IEWVAVFV
+348 IEWVGIFV
-356 LGVVLVAVELLWLP
+356 VGVALVAVELFLLP
-370 GTLVIG
+370 GTIFIG
-376 AMGVVCMLIAL
+376 LIGVVCMFVAL
-387 VMGMTDIYPDMPWFP
+387 VMGMTDLYPNMPWFP
-402 SGDGAGGEGA
+402 AGEGEGGVV
-412 PPVEGID
+412 PQVEGID
-419 FELPNFSKPIFDLM
+419 FDPPDFSRPIRDLLI
-433 VAFLLSIPVIWALA
+433 AFALSVPIIWALA

-454 FFAKFASEAAS
+454 LFAAFTSSAAS
-465 GVESVAAVSA
+465 GVESVAAVAA
-475 EVESRLGQ
+475 ELESRLGQ
-483 VGEAITPLHP
+483 TGTSTTPLNP
-493 GGKVMMGDDLCDVV
+493 GGKAMFGDALCNII
-507 TQGEMIAVGAQVKV
+507 TQGEMIAAGTPVKV

-530 VVEA
+530 VIEA

>member
-1 MNYGLGCRRTVVEMG
+1 
-16 GPWQSSSR
+16 
-24 WAGLPPAVR
+24 
-33 SANFVRM
+33 M
-40 RTWLKPFA
+40 RTWLLPIA
-48 ALALATALA
+48 ALALVAAPALLGQAPELEAPDDA
-57 PLGQAQ
+57 PLGQA
-63 ELEATEAAPF
+63 A
-73 GQAGAQKKV
+73 AQKKV

-129 EIFDILA
+129 EIFDIIG
-136 KFKGDTVTY
+136 KFKGETVTY

-150 YSAGAFIAVATQ
+150 YSAGAFIAVATE

-215 VDVIEAMV
+215 IDVVEAMV
-223 DKSKKLERD
+223 DKTKQLERA
-232 GKIICEE
+232 GKIICKE

-251 AKHGEAQTRLLSS
+251 AKYGEAKTQLLSS

-270 DALIDKLGYAGAV
+270 DALIIELGYAGAQ
-283 RVDIQPLGAEQLG
+283 RVDVAPLGVEELG

-303 PLLLLIGII
+303 PILLLIGII
-312 GLYIEFKTPGFG
+312 GLYIEFKTAGFG
-324 VFGAIGIASLV
+324 VFGAIGIAALV
-335 VYFFGGYVSGLAG
+335 LYFFGGYVSGLAG
-348 IEWVAVFV
+348 IEWVGIFV
-356 LGVVLVAVELLWLP
+356 VGVALVAVELFLLP
-370 GTLVIG
+370 GTIFIG
-376 AMGVVCMLIAL
+376 LIGVVCMFVAL
-387 VMGMTDIYPDMPWFP
+387 VMGMTDLYPMPWFP
-402 SGDGAGGEGA
+402 AGEGVV
-412 PPVEGID
+412 PQVEGKD
-419 FELPNFSKPIFDLM
+419 FAWPDFSRPIRDLLI
-433 VAFLLSIPVIWALA
+433 AFALSVPIIWALA
-447 RYLPHTA
+447 KYLPHTA
-454 FFAKFASEAAS
+454 LFAAFTSSAAS
-465 GVESVAAVSA
+465 GVESVAAVAA

-483 VGEAITPLHP
+483 AGTSTTPLNP
-493 GGKVMMGDDLCDVV
+493 GGKAMFGDALCNVI
-507 TQGEMIAVGAQVKV
+507 TQGEMIAAGTPVKV

-530 VVEA
+530 VIEA

>member
-1 MNYGLGCRRTVVEMG
+1 MK
-16 GPWQSSSR
+16 
-24 WAGLPPAVR
+24 
-33 SANFVRM
+33 
-40 RTWLKPFA
+40 TWLILVTALCLAA
-48 ALALATALA
+48 ALA
-57 PLGQAQ
+57 PFVQAQ
-63 ELEATEAAPF
+63 EKKPLTEKSTIDSIEKMQQLGNDKASDDR
-73 GQAGAQKKV
+73 QAKV

-94 ILYVIRRGVKEAM
+94 ILYVIRRGVKDAM
-107 AAEAD
+107 EAEAD
-112 CLILDMET
+112 CLIFDMET

-129 EIFDILA
+129 DIFDIIG
-136 KFKGDTVTY
+136 KFRGETVTY

-178 MMSPTG
+178 MMGPTG

-196 MNSAIRAKIR
+196 INSAIRAKIR

-223 DKSKKLERD
+223 DKTKKLERD
-232 GKIICEE
+232 KKIICQE

-251 AKHGEAQTRLLSS
+251 AKYGEAKTPLLSS

-270 DALIDKLGYAGAV
+270 DSLINELGYAGAL
-283 RVDIQPLGAEQLG
+283 RVDIQPLGAEELG

-324 VFGAIGIASLV
+324 VFAEIGIAALV

-356 LGVVLVAVELLWLP
+356 LGVVLVAVELFWFS
-370 GTLVIG
+370 GTLIIG
-376 AMGVVCMLIAL
+376 MVGVVCMLVAL

-402 SGDGAGGEGA
+402 TGEGKGDSM
-412 PPVEGID
+412 PQVEGID
-419 FELPNFSKPIFDLM
+419 FALPDFSKPIRDLM
-433 VAFLLSIPVIWALA
+433 IAFVLSIPVIWPWPSTCLKQPFSPDSHQRRQVGSSQWPPWPPRSIRGLA
-447 RYLPHTA
+447 RLARLPRHCTP
-454 FFAKFASEAAS
+454 
-465 GVESVAAVSA
+465 
-475 EVESRLGQ
+475 
-483 VGEAITPLHP
+483 GERRCLATICAPSS
-493 GGKVMMGDDLCDVV
+493 
-507 TQGEMIAVGAQVKV
+507 
-521 IGHRGSDLL
+521 HR
-530 VVEA
+530 AR

>member
-1 MNYGLGCRRTVVEMG
+1 MKT
-16 GPWQSSSR
+16 W
-24 WAGLPPAVR
+24 LPP
-33 SANFVRM
+33 
-40 RTWLKPFA
+40 LA
-48 ALALATALA
+48 ALAAVLASF
-57 PLGQAQ
+57 GQAQ
-63 ELEATEAAPF
+63 ELEAPDDMPLGLTA
-73 GQAGAQKKV
+73 AQKKV
-82 YVVPVRDDIMPP
+82 YVVPVREDIMPP

-107 AAEAD
+107 SAEAD

-129 EIFDILA
+129 EIFDIIG
-136 KFKGDTVTY
+136 KFKGETVTY

-150 YSAGAFIAVATQ
+150 YSAGAFIAVATE

-223 DKSKKLERD
+223 DKTKKLERD

-251 AKHGEAQTRLLSS
+251 AKYGEAQTRLLSS

-270 DALIDKLGYAGAV
+270 DALIIELGYGGSQ
-283 RVDIQPLGAEQLG
+283 RVDVAPLGVEALG

-303 PLLLLIGII
+303 PILLLIGII
-312 GLYIEFKTPGFG
+312 GLYIEFKTAGFG
-324 VFGAIGIASLV
+324 VFGAVGIAALV
-335 VYFFGGYVSGLAG
+335 LYFFGGYVSGLAG
-348 IEWVAVFV
+348 IEWVGIFLV
-356 LGVVLVAVELLWLP
+356 GVALVAVELFLLP
-370 GTLVIG
+370 GTIFIG
-376 AMGVVCMLIAL
+376 LIGVVCIFVALI
-387 VMGMTDIYPDMPWFP
+387 MGMTDMYPNMPWFP
-402 SGDGAGGEGA
+402 AGDGNGNSV
-412 PPVEGID
+412 PQIEGIHFALPD
-419 FELPNFSKPIFDLM
+419 FSRPIRDLLI
-433 VAFLLSIPVIWALA
+433 ALALSVPIIWALA
-447 RYLPHTA
+447 KYLPQTA
-454 FFAKFASEAAS
+454 LFAAFTSSAAS
-465 GVESVAAVSA
+465 GVESVAAVAA
-475 EVESRLGQ
+475 ELESRLGQ
-483 VGEAITPLHP
+483 AGTSTTPLNP
-493 GGKVMMGDDLCDVV
+493 GGKVMFGDALCNVI
-507 TQGEMIAVGAQVKV
+507 TQGEMIAAGTPVKV

-530 VVEA
+530 VIEA